1 MRNFVSETVKLPYSV
16 GKPINLKVIG
26 VWEYGGIVCAKV
38 MHGKEFLTPDRYPA
52 LYYPAISLAEKQHRA
67 YLASQ
72 AETKRSIISRLCGT
86 R

>member
-1 MRNFVSETVKLPYSV
+1 MRNTVVETVKLPYSV

-26 VWEYGGIVCAKV
+26 TWEYGGIVCAKV

-67 YLASQ
+67 YLENQ
-72 AETKRSIISRLCGT
+72 ADTLDANICRLCGT